1 MTESLQSTCIAAE
14 TMQVE
19 ENEAPLPDDE
29 KKIEPEETSDID
41 SASVSSTE
49 TDNSDSDDLD
59 TEKTKD
65 PELLLIKATNLKDEG
80 NSYFKSQDYEKALR
94 CYRRGTSALKSLN
107 KANTGDPQVKSL
119 LVSLQSN
126 LSMMYFKVNKYKQS
140 AVVAS
145 SVLKIEADN
154 VKALY
159 RRAVANRKLGE
170 YTKARDDL
178 RQALKHDATNSAI
191 RKELASIKQLVAK
204 QKTTERQSM
213 QKAFSKGGLLY
224 DDKEEEK
231 RRRKKAESEAKRKE
245 NELKAKRKKDWED
258 ECVRRMARGESACS
272 FEEYEKELKKLE
284 DEQNVERQRLR
295 QAELERRRMAAKAN
309 NNDSD
314 DSDEEIDSRLFRG
327 YKKTSD
333 GRITSYFTREQSEE
347 EKLLAAE
354 RNAPKRL
361 DSAQVDSVEHAT
373 SGSTLNSAW
382 NVGGTTWEEKDCTGW
397 CSNQLKQ
404 RLKETKVES
413 AFVCGFVTDATE
425 MTGDSSVALVSG
437 KKRYIFDFHCTIK
450 YDIRD
455 RSSEEIVASG
465 SMKLPDICSTHHE
478 ELEVLVE
485 QWTKKPKE
493 NTDAVKECRY
503 SLVSEVRESVKLW
516 VKDFNEA
523 Y

>member
-1 MTESLQSTCIAAE
+1 MVLI
-14 TMQVE
+14 
-19 ENEAPLPDDE
+19 NLLP
-29 KKIEPEETSDID
+29 SGFWH
-41 SASVSSTE
+41 S
-49 TDNSDSDDLD
+49 
-59 TEKTKD
+59 
-65 PELLLIKATNLKDEG
+65 
-80 NSYFKSQDYEKALR
+80 R
-94 CYRRGTSALKSLN
+94 CYRRGTSELKPLN

-126 LSMMYFKVNKYKQS
+126 LSMMYFKLNKYKQS

-145 SVLKIEADN
+145 SVLKIEANN

-178 RQALKHDATNSAI
+178 RNALKHDSTSAAV
-191 RKELASIKQLVAK
+191 RKELASIKQLIAK

-231 RRRKKAESEAKRKE
+231 RLKKEAEIEAKRKAD
-245 NELKAKRKKDWED
+245 ELKVQRKKDWED

-272 FEEYEKELKKLE
+272 FEDYEKELKKQE
-284 DEQNVERQRLR
+284 DERKKQEKVERERLR
-295 QAELERRRMAAKAN
+295 QAEIERRRMAAKSN
-309 NNDSD
+309 NGDSD
-314 DSDEEIDSRLFRG
+314 DSDEEIDSQLFRG

-333 GRITSYFTREQSEE
+333 GRITSYFTREQSQE

-361 DSAQVDSVEHAT
+361 DSTPVDSVENMNGL
-373 SGSTLNSAW
+373 SSLNSAW
-382 NVGGTTWEEKDCTGW
+382 NVGGTTWEEKNCTGW
-397 CSNQLKQ
+397 CSNRLKQ
-404 RLKETKVES
+404 RLEETKVES
-413 AFVCGFVTDATE
+413 ALVCGFVKDTTE
-425 MTGDSSVALVSG
+425 MTGDASVALVSG

-450 YDIRD
+450 YEICDD
-455 RSSEEIVASG
+455 TEEIIASG
-465 SMKLPDICSTHHE
+465 CMKLPDICSTHHE

-485 QWTKKPKE
+485 GWTKRPKE
-493 NTDAVKECRY
+493 KTDAVNECRD
-503 SLVSEVRESVKLW
+503 SLVSEIRESVKLW
-516 VKDFNEA
+516 VKDFNET